1 MSNTIPCKAP
11 DYSNSVR
18 CPENPVFMVWGLPGA
33 PLRHKLH
40 TGSCNRSDTAMFVDY
55 ELIPS

>member
-40 TGSCNRSDTAMFVDY
+40 LDPAIVQTLPCFVDY